1 MPALPLIRQVVL
13 LVPELEPA
21 LAEFRETFGFAEGIK
36 SPGITKWGFEHEV
49 FTFGDSFLEICA
61 PLETDSH
68 PGKLMERKGAM
79 GYMVVVQVDNLDKV
93 LTKAAAQGI
102 KPLFVENLHGNPI
115 SQWHPKALGTLV
127 EFDQI
132 DPHDSWHYAPRVFE
146 KKCTDVAL
154 DVVGAVLAVADPE
167 ATASTWSALLEAPL
181 IDPSTL
187 DLQRTRLSFVPVV
200 GERSGLVEIELEPRD
215 PSRVGETIRLSGVDF
230 SFVSSRGAGK

>member
-1 MPALPLIRQVVL
+1 MPAMPLIRQVVL

-21 LAEFRETFGFAEGIK
+21 LAEFRQTFGFAEGIK
-36 SPGITKWGFEHEV
+36 SPGITKWGFKHEV

-61 PLETDSH
+61 PLAADSH
-68 PGKLMERKGAM
+68 PGKLMARKGAM
-79 GYMVVVQVDNLDKV
+79 GYMVVVQVDDLDRV
-93 LTKAAAQGI
+93 LTKAAAQEI

-132 DPHDSWHYAPRVFE
+132 NPQESWHYAPGVFE

-167 ATASTWSALLEAPL
+167 AMASTWSTLLEAPL
-181 IDPSTL
+181 IDSTTL
-187 DLQRTRLSFVPVV
+187 DLHRTRLRFVPVV
-200 GERSGLVEIELEPRD
+200 SERSGLVTVELEPRD
-215 PSRVGETIRLSGVDF
+215 PSRIGETIRLSGVDF
-230 SFVSSRGAGK
+230 SFVSARGAGK